1 MSAIALA
8 RLVREELIE
17 SQKSVEQGILQGVQS
32 WDEYQTATGKR
43 RGLMQAQAILD
54 DVIRRFDEKN

>member
-1 MSAIALA
+1 MSVVALA
-8 RLVREELIE
+8 RLVRDELVE

-32 WDEYQTATGKR
+32 WDEYQSAVGKR

-54 DVIRRFDEKN
+54 DTVKRFDEQN